1 MTAADGRGTA
11 GTFDRQSIRGQRV
24 FLRPIEPEDV
34 ELVHLWRE
42 DIAIRRLGGQPPR
55 SLARLRQRFEA
66 LEQEE
71 EGTTLYSFMV
81 CLLDDGRPIGR
92 VVLFEIDRL
101 NGGAQLGIEIG
112 ERDMLGHGY
121 GTDAVNALLDFAFG
135 ELRLERVWLGT
146 AADNVRAQRSYAKSG
161 FVVEAR
167 LRNAYSER
175 DRMVDE
181 IRMAILRDEWRAL
194 PRKRSWE
201 YVEDT

>member
-1 MTAADGRGTA
+1 VTGG
-11 GTFDRQSIRGQRV
+11 FERQSIRGERV
-24 FLRPIEPEDV
+24 FLRPIEPGDV
-34 ELVHLWRE
+34 ELIHGWRE

-55 SLARLRQRFEA
+55 SLARLRARFEA
-66 LEQEE
+66 LEREE
-71 EGTTLYSFMV
+71 EGSTLFSFMI
-81 CLLDDGRPIGR
+81 CLLDGGRPIGR
-92 VVLFEIDRL
+92 IVLFEIDAL

-112 ERDMLGHGY
+112 ERDMLGQGY

-175 DRMVDE
+175 DRIVDE

-194 PRKRSWE
+194 ARKRSWE

>member
-1 MTAADGRGTA
+1 MTGD
-11 GTFDRQSIRGQRV
+11 FERQSIRGERV

-34 ELVHLWRE
+34 DLVHRWHQ
-42 DIAIRRLGGQPPR
+42 DIALRRLGGQPPR
-55 SLARLRQRFEA
+55 SLARLRTRFEA
-66 LEQEE
+66 RRDE
-71 EGTTLYSFMV
+71 EGQSLFSFMI

-92 VVLFEIDRL
+92 VDMFEIDRL
-101 NGGAQLGIEIG
+101 NGSAQLGIEIG
-112 ERDMLGHGY
+112 ERSLWGKGY
-121 GTDAVNALLDFAFG
+121 GTDAVDAALDFAFG

-146 AADNVRAQRSYAKSG
+146 AADNIRAQRSYAKSG

-181 IRMAILRDEWRAL
+181 ILMAILRDEWRDLA
-194 PRKRSWE
+194 RKRSWE

>member
-1 MTAADGRGTA
+1 VTGG
-11 GTFDRQSIRGQRV
+11 FERQAIRGERV
-24 FLRPIEPEDV
+24 FLRSIEPEDV
-34 ELVHLWRE
+34 ELVHGWRE
-42 DIAIRRLGGQPPR
+42 DIALRRLGGQPPR
-55 SLARLRQRFEA
+55 SLARLRARFEA

-71 EGTTLYSFMV
+71 EGSRLFSFMI
-81 CLLDDGRPIGR
+81 CLLDGGRAIGR
-92 VVLFEIDRL
+92 IVLFEIDAL

-146 AADNVRAQRSYAKSG
+146 AADNVRAQRSYAASG

-175 DRMVDE
+175 DRFVDE
-181 IRMAILRDEWRAL
+181 IRMAILRDEWRSL